1 VADGNLSGPGQ
12 QEHVE
17 LAGGETVSVG
27 IGARFE
33 SQFEGK
39 DARCGGIEFPI
50 DARDRR
56 TVRMP
61 RVPID
66 QIGSRIGMRIGDR
79 I

>member
-27 IGARFE
+27 IGARFK

-61 RVPID
+61 RVPIN
-66 QIGSRIGMRIGDR
+66 QIGTRIGLRIGDG